1 MVNLQN
7 APKGG
12 FMSKIN
18 RRKFLRKIAIIGIGS
33 TFIPSLFSNSNKK
46 KKRKLIVLHTN
57 DFHSRIDAFPA
68 NHPKYPNQG
77 GIRALKGM
85 IDEVKSENTN
95 VLLLDCGDIIQGTP
109 YFNLFGG
116 NVEIEWMNKIGYH
129 ASTLGNH
136 DFDGGIENLK
146 KLIEKAKCPFINC
159 NYGVK
164 NTVLANKLL
173 EYKIVKINNLKIGIT
188 GVGIDPQGL
197 IPDHLCKGVTYLDPI
212 EQVNNIAKTLKEEK
226 HCDFVICISH
236 LGFEYKND
244 QVSDKVLATKTRNV
258 DLILG
263 GHTHTFL
270 DAPVSVENLDKKKVL
285 VNQAGWAGLRLG
297 KIEITF

>member
-146 KLIEKAKCPFINC
+146 KLIEKAKFPFINC

-212 EQVNNIAKTLKEEK
+212 EQVNKIAKTLKEEK

-270 DAPVSVENLDKKKVL
+270 DAPISVENLDKKKVL